1 MCKQS
6 CNARKMMPPIPIQ
19 MFVTDRVEVGRV
31 GEQRKNNSKKL
42 RKG

>member
-6 CNARKMMPPIPIQ
+6 CNARKMMRPIPTQ

-31 GEQRKNNSKKL
+31 GEKRKNNSKKL